1 MGTVRVRTTLR
12 GPPSGSVFIIGL
24 VTHDCNRRVFA
35 VREKHILLNGMVR
48 GARPLIDTPRV
59 AAYIFCADLSMES
72 THLFG
77 EHLKRE
83 REMRGVSLEEISAAT
98 RISVRFL
105 EALENEQWER
115 LPGGIF
121 NRGFIR
127 SVARFLGLDEENLVA
142 EYAMET
148 HERPEIAVWT
158 KEPVRK
164 RTNWTAIGGAI
175 AVAILVIAGAWYF
188 HHRYAAEISAWHQE
202 HPIFKTVL
210 ARFHHPKTPS
220 SSSSANSSAN
230 AAATSQATPPQQ
242 AVAPPPV
249 AQMPA
254 NAASPANLQANSA
267 APNAASSKN
276 PAAASPATLPAR
288 IPAAPAGQME
298 LKVEAGETSTVS
310 VLADGKV
317 VFSGTLEAQ
326 RTLTLH
332 AQNSFTVSSSK
343 SNAVLLELNGHTVPP
358 LGPPGE
364 PGKITLTRDNLKS
377 SSGEDD

>member
-1 MGTVRVRTTLR
+1 MTLR
-12 GPPSGSVFIIGL
+12 GPPSSSVFIIGL
-24 VTHDCNRRVFA
+24 VTRDCNRRVFA
-35 VREKHILLNGMVR
+35 VRERQISLNGMVR
-48 GARPLIDTPRV
+48 GTTPLIDTPRV
-59 AAYIFCADLSMES
+59 AAYIFYADLSMES

-127 SVARFLGLDEENLVA
+127 SVARFLGMDEENLVA

-175 AVAILVIAGAWYF
+175 SVAILVIGGAWYV
-188 HHRYAAEISAWHQE
+188 HHRYGAEISAWHQE
-202 HPIFKTVL
+202 HPIFRTLV
-210 ARFHHPKTPS
+210 ARFHHSKPPVS
-220 SSSSANSSAN
+220 SPPASTSAGD
-230 AAATSQATPPQQ
+230 AATAQAPPQQ
-242 AVAPPPV
+242 TVVPPPTSQVPTNVAPPKNSQV
-249 AQMPA
+249 D
-254 NAASPANLQANSA
+254 SA
-267 APNAASSKN
+267 APNAAAK
-276 PAAASPATLPAR
+276 SPATTPPA
-288 IPAAPAGQME
+288 PPPSGNPGAAPAGLME

-332 AQNSFTVSSSK
+332 AKTSFTVSSSK
-343 SNAVLLELNGHTVPP
+343 SNAVLLELNGHTVAP

-377 SSGEDD
+377 SPGDDD

>member
-1 MGTVRVRTTLR
+1 
-12 GPPSGSVFIIGL
+12 
-24 VTHDCNRRVFA
+24 
-35 VREKHILLNGMVR
+35 
-48 GARPLIDTPRV
+48 
-59 AAYIFCADLSMES
+59 MES

-105 EALENEQWER
+105 EALENEQWEQ

-127 SVARFLGLDEENLVA
+127 SVARFLGMDEENLVA

-164 RTNWTAIGGAI
+164 RTNWTAISSAI
-175 AVAILVIAGAWYF
+175 AVTILVIAGVWYV
-188 HHRYAAEISAWHQE
+188 HHRYGAEISAWHQE

-210 ARFHHPKTPS
+210 ARFHHSKVPVS
-220 SSSSANSSAN
+220 SPPANTSAGAD
-230 AAATSQATPPQQ
+230 ATTQATPPQQ
-242 AVAPPPV
+242 AVAPPPAAQTPTNV
-249 AQMPA
+249 APSKNPQADSAAA
-254 NAASPANLQANSA
+254 NAASP
-267 APNAASSKN
+267 KN
-276 PAAASPATLPAR
+276 PAVTSPATLPTGN
-288 IPAAPAGQME
+288 PAAPAGQME

-377 SSGEDD
+377 SPGDED

>member
-1 MGTVRVRTTLR
+1 MTLR
-12 GPPSGSVFIIGL
+12 GSPSSNVFIIGL
-24 VTHDCNRRVFA
+24 ATHDCNRRVFA
-35 VREKHILLNGMVR
+35 VRERQILLNGMVR
-48 GARPLIDTPRV
+48 GTRPLIDTPRV
-59 AAYIFCADLSMES
+59 AAYIFYAGLSMES

-127 SVARFLGLDEENLVA
+127 SVARFLGMDEENLVA

-164 RTNWTAIGGAI
+164 RTNWTAISSAI
-175 AVAILVIAGAWYF
+175 AVTILVIAGGWYV
-188 HHRYAAEISAWHQE
+188 HHRYGAEISAWHQE

-210 ARFHHPKTPS
+210 ARFHHSKAPVSNSPANT
-220 SSSSANSSAN
+220 SAGD
-230 AAATSQATPPQQ
+230 AATTQATPPQQ

-249 AQMPA
+249 VPT
-254 NAASPANLQANSA
+254 NSA
-267 APNAASSKN
+267 PSRNTQADSAVPNAAAKN
-276 PAAASPATLPAR
+276 PATTPPATLPAGN
-288 IPAAPAGQME
+288 PAAPPAVME

-332 AQNSFTVSSSK
+332 AKTSFTVSSSK

-364 PGKITLTRDNLKS
+364 PGKITLTRDNLKAS
-377 SSGEDD
+377 PGDED

>member
-1 MGTVRVRTTLR
+1 
-12 GPPSGSVFIIGL
+12 
-24 VTHDCNRRVFA
+24 
-35 VREKHILLNGMVR
+35 
-48 GARPLIDTPRV
+48 
-59 AAYIFCADLSMES
+59 MES

-127 SVARFLGLDEENLVA
+127 SVARFLGMDEENLVA

-175 AVAILVIAGAWYF
+175 AVAILVIAGVWYV
-188 HHRYAAEISAWHQE
+188 HHRYGAEISAWHQE
-202 HPIFKTVL
+202 HPVFKTLVT
-210 ARFHHPKTPS
+210 RFRHSKTPS
-220 SSSSANSSAN
+220 SSSSANTSAG
-230 AAATSQATPPQQ
+230 AAANTQATPQQ
-242 AVAPPPV
+242 AVAPPPTAQTTPNV
-249 AQMPA
+249 APPA
-254 NAASPANLQANSA
+254 NSQANSA
-267 APNAASSKN
+267 APNTASAKNSATTSPALPTGN
-276 PAAASPATLPAR
+276 PAAPP
-288 IPAAPAGQME
+288 GQME

-332 AQNSFTVSSSK
+332 AKTSFTVSSSK
-343 SNAVLLELNGHTVPP
+343 SNAVLLELNGHTVAP

-377 SSGEDD
+377 SPGDQD

>member
-1 MGTVRVRTTLR
+1 
-12 GPPSGSVFIIGL
+12 
-24 VTHDCNRRVFA
+24 
-35 VREKHILLNGMVR
+35 
-48 GARPLIDTPRV
+48 
-59 AAYIFCADLSMES
+59 MES

-164 RTNWTAIGGAI
+164 RTNWAAIGSVI
-175 AVAILVIAGAWYF
+175 AVAILVFAGAWYG
-188 HHRYAAEISAWHQE
+188 HHRYGAEISAWHQE
-202 HPIFKTVL
+202 HPILKTVL
-210 ARFHHPKTPS
+210 ARFRHSKAPAS
-220 SSSSANSSAN
+220 SPQNTSAGD
-230 AAATSQATPPQQ
+230 AATSQATPPQQ
-242 AVAPPPV
+242 AVAPPP
-249 AQMPA
+249 
-254 NAASPANLQANSA
+254 AAPSKNSQADSA
-267 APNAASSKN
+267 APNTTSPKN
-276 PAAASPATLPAR
+276 SATTSPATLPVGN
-288 IPAAPAGQME
+288 PAAPAGLME

-317 VFSGTLEAQ
+317 VFSGKLEAQ

-377 SSGEDD
+377 SPGDDD

>member
-1 MGTVRVRTTLR
+1 
-12 GPPSGSVFIIGL
+12 
-24 VTHDCNRRVFA
+24 
-35 VREKHILLNGMVR
+35 MVR
-48 GARPLIDTPRV
+48 GTRPLIDTPRA
-59 AAYIFCADLSMES
+59 AAYIFYADLSMES

-164 RTNWTAIGGAI
+164 RTNWAAIGGAI
-175 AVAILVIAGAWYF
+175 AVTILVIAGVWYV
-188 HHRYAAEISAWHQE
+188 HHRYGAEIGAWHQE
-202 HPIFKTVL
+202 HPILKTVL
-210 ARFHHPKTPS
+210 ARFHHSKAPVSSPPS
-220 SSSSANSSAN
+220 TSASD
-230 AAATSQATPPQQ
+230 AATTQATPPQQ
-242 AVAPPPV
+242 AFAPPPTGQTTPNVAPP
-249 AQMPA
+249 A
-254 NAASPANLQANSA
+254 NPQPNSA
-267 APNAASSKN
+267 APSTTSPKN
-276 PAAASPATLPAR
+276 PATTSPAASPTGN
-288 IPAAPAGQME
+288 PAAPPGLME

-326 RTLTLH
+326 RSLTFY
-332 AQNSFTVSSSK
+332 AKTSFTVSSSK
-343 SNAVLLELNGHTVPP
+343 SNAVLLELNGHTVAP

-377 SSGEDD
+377 SPGDDD

>member
-1 MGTVRVRTTLR
+1 
-12 GPPSGSVFIIGL
+12 
-24 VTHDCNRRVFA
+24 
-35 VREKHILLNGMVR
+35 MVPD
-48 GARPLIDTPRV
+48 ARPLIDTPRV
-59 AAYIFCADLSMES
+59 AAYIFYADLTMES

-77 EHLKRE
+77 EHLRRE

-127 SVARFLGLDEENLVA
+127 SVARFLGLNEDDLVA

-164 RTNWTAIGGAI
+164 RTNWMAIGS
-175 AVAILVIAGAWYF
+175 AVAVAVLLIAGVWYV
-188 HHRYAAEISAWHQE
+188 HQRYGTKISAWHQE
-202 HPIFKTVL
+202 HPIFRTL
-210 ARFHHPKTPS
+210 AARFHHSKAPS
-220 SSSSANSSAN
+220 SNNSLSSSASGSSSGSAADSTRAVTPVPGASEKPSAN
-230 AAATSQATPPQQ
+230 ANGS
-242 AVAPPPV
+242 
-249 AQMPA
+249 
-254 NAASPANLQANSA
+254 AS
-267 APNAASSKN
+267 
-276 PAAASPATLPAR
+276 T
-288 IPAAPAGQME
+288 IPAAPPTSAGTASPTATHAGNAVASSGPME

-317 VFSGTLEAQ
+317 VFSGVLEAQ
-326 RTLTLH
+326 RTLTVH
-332 AQNSFTVSSSK
+332 GQTSFTVSSSK
-343 SNAVLLELNGHTVPP
+343 SNAVLLELNGHTVAP

-377 SSGEDD
+377 SPGGDD